1 MRLLPIAGSRLLKS
15 SAPAPPPAPETRAWA
30 AGRKTR
36 TKIKSPSFKPEAPIC
51 KSQSSQVKPWGA
63 SVLSLSDPAV
73 QLQVCARLCYST
85 YRCFAISKFM
95 TIEHEL
101 LLRDWDAHL
110 SRHQGLECVSAYSNT

>member
-1 MRLLPIAGSRLLKS
+1 ML
-15 SAPAPPPAPETRAWA
+15 
-30 AGRKTR
+30 
-36 TKIKSPSFKPEAPIC
+36 
-51 KSQSSQVKPWGA
+51 
-63 SVLSLSDPAV
+63 SVSDPAS

-110 SRHQGLECVSAYSNT
+110 SRHQGLECASACSNT